1 MNEVVQEAA
10 VEAAVPEDSRVTR
23 AGHRPL
29 RLALDHPVT
38 MRTEGGASA
47 YQRKVWTILAKE
59 IRAEIRGK
67 EVFST
72 MIVFG
77 LLAAIVFGLAFDLRV
92 ANPERV
98 VPGILWVIVLFAGV
112 LGLHRS
118 FGAEVDRQ
126 TLAGL
131 LLAPVD
137 RSAIYFGKLLANLVF
152 MLLMEA
158 LLLPVFLI
166 LFDVSLFHPWI
177 LLALALGTIGYT
189 GVGTLFAA
197 LTANSRARETMLP
210 ILLLPVV
217 VPVFT
222 AGVALTG
229 GILDGQPASGLWRWL
244 LILGLYDLLFLAIAY
259 LVFDLLWDVS

>member
-1 MNEVVQEAA
+1 MQNPLPLAA
-10 VEAAVPEDSRVTR
+10 EQPVGMRVERGILTY
-23 AGHRPL
+23 L
-29 RLALDHPVT
+29 
-38 MRTEGGASA
+38 
-47 YQRKVWTILAKE
+47 RKVWAIFVKE
-59 IRAEIRGK
+59 IRAEVRAK

-72 MIVFG
+72 MVIFG
-77 LLAAIVFGLAFDLRV
+77 LLAAITFGMAFDLRV
-92 ANPERV
+92 PRSSMV

-118 FGAEVDRQ
+118 FGAEVDRG

-131 LLAPVD
+131 LLIPVD
-137 RSAIYFGKLLANLVF
+137 RSAIYFGKFLANLIF

-158 LLLPVFLI
+158 LLLPALLI
-166 LFDVSLFHPWI
+166 LFDVSLFDPWI
-177 LLALALGTIGYT
+177 LLGLLLGTIGYT

-222 AGVALTG
+222 AGVALTA
-229 GILDGQPASGLWRWL
+229 GIIDGRPMSGLWRWL
-244 LILGLYDLLFLAIAY
+244 FVLTLYDVLFVIVAY
-259 LVFDLLWDVS
+259 LVFDLIWEAA

>member
-1 MNEVVQEAA
+1 MNDSLIWAA
-10 VEAAVPEDSRVTR
+10 DQ
-23 AGHRPL
+23 
-29 RLALDHPVT
+29 PVT
-38 MRTEGGASA
+38 MRAEGGAAA
-47 YQRKVWTILAKE
+47 YWRKVWTIFIKE
-59 IRAEIRGK
+59 IRAEIRAK

-77 LLAAIVFGLAFDLRV
+77 ILASVIFGLAFDLGS
-92 ANPERV
+92 NPTMDII

-118 FGAEVDRQ
+118 FGAEVDRN

-131 LLAPVD
+131 LLVPVD
-137 RSAIYFGKLLANLVF
+137 RSAIYFGKLLANLLF

-158 LLLPVFLI
+158 LLLPVMLI
-166 LFDVSLFHPWI
+166 LFDISFFQPWI
-177 LLALALGTIGYT
+177 LLGLLLGTIGYT

-217 VPVFT
+217 VPIFT
-222 AGVALTG
+222 AGVALTTG
-229 GILDGQPASGLWRWL
+229 ALRDQALSGLWRWL
-244 LILGLYDLLFLAIAY
+244 LLLAIYDLLFVVIAY
-259 LVFDLLWDVS
+259 LVFDLIWEAS